1 MTQGD
6 NEQDYRSKE
15 KKSSQNVRDLVD
27 FYLRWSEFR
36 DKILDISRSNELT
49 LEQKELITWL
59 IKLVDRVGRQ
69 DITYKK

>member
-15 KKSSQNVRDLVD
+15 KKSSQNIRDLVD